1 MLALSS
7 NATRARVRVRVGGQS
22 SSSSSSRVVLRR
34 RSASNHLRL
43 QRLTTTVTRA
53 EDPKKEDVGG
63 AEADEFLGGAMG
75 KFISGLTEFAANSPI
90 NQGKILLA
98 KAQAGHY
105 DEDATRAE
113 LQSIIDGSKVVMFSF
128 TP

>member
-1 MLALSS
+1 
-7 NATRARVRVRVGGQS
+7 
-22 SSSSSSRVVLRR
+22 
-34 RSASNHLRL
+34 
-43 QRLTTTVTRA
+43 LTTTVTRA

-98 KAQAGHY
+98 KAQAGDY

-128 TP
+128 TT